1 MHQLVNARGAQPYC
15 LGDLSDRQARV
26 MRSGHIGDSLVLG
39 RREPVGTDAQP
50 VAYLLFAPQP
60 LARLFRSVHA
70 AQDA

>member
-1 MHQLVNARGAQPYC
+1 MNARGAQPYC

-39 RREPVGTDAQP
+39 RLEPVGSDAQA
-50 VAYLLFAPQP
+50 VAYLLFAPEP
-60 LARLFRSVHA
+60 LAGLFRNAHA